1 MHAVRKDLAQHHR
14 RVADGAPALNRKAII
29 VSIISHKTTIAPRS
43 QGAILRRRV
52 GLALMAA
59 AMGAF
64 FTGSAFAQAANTIG
78 GQVGTMA
85 QEAATAGGNL
95 GSMAMYVAAL
105 ICLIGGAWALWQ
117 SRQPQNREGG
127 KVAMGL
133 AGIVLCGL
141 FATGG
146 VWIGKAAQTASG
158 GAATISGTNS
168 VVTFN

>member
-1 MHAVRKDLAQHHR
+1 MTSILLKSDTAPHQPGAAR
-14 RVADGAPALNRKAII
+14 RGRTVLFSVLMAGA
-29 VSIISHKTTIAPRS
+29 
-43 QGAILRRRV
+43 AIL
-52 GLALMAA
+52 
-59 AMGAF
+59 
-64 FTGSAFAQAANTIG
+64 FTGTAYAQSSTIG
-78 GQVGTMA
+78 SQVGTMA
-85 QEAATAGGNL
+85 QEATTAGGNL

-105 ICLIGGAWALWQ
+105 ICLVGGAWALWQ

-158 GAATISGTNS
+158 GAATITGTNAP
-168 VVTFN
+168 VTFN

>member
-1 MHAVRKDLAQHHR
+1 MTSILLKSDTAPHQPGAAR
-14 RVADGAPALNRKAII
+14 RGRTVLFSVLMAGA
-29 VSIISHKTTIAPRS
+29 
-43 QGAILRRRV
+43 AIL
-52 GLALMAA
+52 
-59 AMGAF
+59 
-64 FTGSAFAQAANTIG
+64 FTGTAYAQSSTIG
-78 GQVGTMA
+78 SQVGTMA
-85 QEAATAGGNL
+85 QEATTAGGNL

-105 ICLIGGAWALWQ
+105 ICLVGGAWALWQ

-158 GAATISGTNS
+158 GSATITGTNAP
-168 VVTFN
+168 VTFN

>member
-1 MHAVRKDLAQHHR
+1 M
-14 RVADGAPALNRKAII
+14 
-29 VSIISHKTTIAPRS
+29 SIISHKTTIALRPQS
-43 QGAILRRRV
+43 AILRRRV
-52 GLALMAA
+52 GPALMAA

-64 FTGSAFAQAANTIG
+64 FTGTAFA
-78 GQVGTMA
+78 QVGTMA

>member
-1 MHAVRKDLAQHHR
+1 MTSILLKSDTAPHQPGATRRHRAVLFSVLMA
-14 RVADGAPALNRKAII
+14 GA
-29 VSIISHKTTIAPRS
+29 
-43 QGAILRRRV
+43 AIL
-52 GLALMAA
+52 
-59 AMGAF
+59 
-64 FTGSAFAQAANTIG
+64 FTGTAYAQSSTIG
-78 GQVGTMA
+78 SQVGTMA
-85 QEAATAGGNL
+85 QEATTAGGNL

-105 ICLIGGAWALWQ
+105 ICLVGGAWALWQ

-158 GAATISGTNS
+158 GAATITGTNAP
-168 VVTFN
+168 VTFN

>member
-1 MHAVRKDLAQHHR
+1 MTSILLKSDTAPHQPGAAR
-14 RVADGAPALNRKAII
+14 RSRTVLFSVLMAGA
-29 VSIISHKTTIAPRS
+29 
-43 QGAILRRRV
+43 AIL
-52 GLALMAA
+52 
-59 AMGAF
+59 
-64 FTGSAFAQAANTIG
+64 FTGTAYAQSSTIG
-78 GQVGTMA
+78 SQVGTMA
-85 QEAATAGGNL
+85 QEATTAGGNL

-158 GAATISGTNS
+158 GSATVSGTNS